1 MSRYRSCFIGKLGC
15 LALTLAL
22 MLMAAVGL
30 ADGEVASF
38 NASGVPNRPVSVDPH
53 RAHRG
58 FFGQAV

>member
-15 LALTLAL
+15 LAL